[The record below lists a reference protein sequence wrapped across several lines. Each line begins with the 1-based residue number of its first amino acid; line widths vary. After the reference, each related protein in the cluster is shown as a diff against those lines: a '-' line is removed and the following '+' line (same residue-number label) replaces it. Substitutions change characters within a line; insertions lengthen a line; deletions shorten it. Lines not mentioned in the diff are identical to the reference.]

1 MPEQARPE
9 QRAGSLA
16 GAPPGRSG
24 DSRAAVALAA
34 AVNNR
39 LLERTREAI
48 RGVGRQMAARRGNLD
63 RLTRKR

>member
-1 MPEQARPE
+1 MPEHARPE
-9 QRAGSLA
+9 RNVGPEA

-24 DSRAAVALAA
+24 SRRAAMALAA
-34 AVNNR
+34 AVNSR

-48 RGVGRQMAARRGNLD
+48 RGVGHQLAARRGNLD

>member
-1 MPEQARPE
+1 MPEHARPE
-9 QRAGSLA
+9 RHVGPEG

-34 AVNNR
+34 AVNSR

-48 RGVGRQMAARRGNLD
+48 HGVGRQLAVRRGNLD